1 MLQWRLRYT
10 ENCVALITIIQ
21 IECFLMQVRIKLLK
35 DVSMPAYATAG
46 SAGMDLSAAIE
57 NPLILAPGKRI
68 LVPTG
73 IAVAVPEGFEMQLR
87 PRSGLAIKHGISLL
101 NTPATIDSDYRG
113 EIIVIMVNLGDEA
126 FTVEPG
132 MRICQMMIMPYP
144 KITWLEVDN
153 LDETERGEKR
163 FGSSGL

>member
-1 MLQWRLRYT
+1 
-10 ENCVALITIIQ
+10 
-21 IECFLMQVRIKLLK
+21 MQVRIKRLK
-35 DVSMPAYATAG
+35 NIPMPAYATAG
-46 SAGMDLSAAIE
+46 SAGIDLSAAIDT
-57 NPLILAPGKRI
+57 PLILAPGKRI

-73 IAVAVPEGFEMQLR
+73 ISVAVPDGFEMQLR

-113 EIIVIMVNLGDEA
+113 EIIVIMVNLGDEP

-144 KITWLEVDN
+144 KITWQEVDN

>member
-1 MLQWRLRYT
+1 
-10 ENCVALITIIQ
+10 
-21 IECFLMQVRIKLLK
+21 MQVRIKRLK
-35 DVSMPAYATAG
+35 DVPMPSYATAG
-46 SAGMDLSAAIE
+46 SAGMDLSAAIDTS
-57 NPLILAPGKRI
+57 LILAPGKRI

-73 IAVAVPEGFEMQLR
+73 ISVAVPEGFEMQLR

-113 EIIVIMVNLGDEA
+113 EIIVIMVNLGDEP

-132 MRICQMMIMPYP
+132 MRICQMMIVPYP
-144 KITWLEVDN
+144 KITWQEVDN
-153 LDETERGEKR
+153 LDNTERGEKR

>member
-1 MLQWRLRYT
+1 
-10 ENCVALITIIQ
+10 
-21 IECFLMQVRIKLLK
+21 MQVRIKRLK
-35 DVSMPAYATAG
+35 NVPMPAYATSG
-46 SAGMDLSAAIE
+46 SAGMDLSAAIDK
-57 NPLILAPGKRI
+57 PLVLAPGKRI

-113 EIIVIMVNLGDEA
+113 EIIVIMVNLGDED
-126 FTVEPG
+126 FTIEPG
-132 MRICQMMIMPYP
+132 MRICQMMIVPYP
-144 KITWLEVDN
+144 KITWQEVDS

-163 FGSSGL
+163 FGSSGV

>member
-1 MLQWRLRYT
+1 
-10 ENCVALITIIQ
+10 
-21 IECFLMQVRIKLLK
+21 MQVRIKRLK
-35 DVSMPAYATAG
+35 DVPMPSYATSG
-46 SAGMDLSAAIE
+46 SAGMDLSAAIDTS
-57 NPLILAPGKRI
+57 LILAPGKRI

-73 IAVAVPEGFEMQLR
+73 ISVAVPEGFEMQLR

-113 EIIVIMVNLGDEA
+113 EIIVIMVNLGDET

-132 MRICQMMIMPYP
+132 MRICQMMIVPYP
-144 KITWLEVDN
+144 KITWQEVDN
-153 LDETERGEKR
+153 LDDTERGEKR

>member
-1 MLQWRLRYT
+1 
-10 ENCVALITIIQ
+10 
-21 IECFLMQVRIKLLK
+21 MQVRIKRLK
-35 DVSMPAYATAG
+35 DVPMPSYATAG
-46 SAGMDLSAAIE
+46 SAGMDLSAAIDTS
-57 NPLILAPGKRI
+57 LILAPGKRI

-73 IAVAVPEGFEMQLR
+73 ISVAVPEGFEMQLR

-113 EIIVIMVNLGDEA
+113 EIIVIMVNLGDES

-132 MRICQMMIMPYP
+132 MRICQMMIVPYP
-144 KITWLEVDN
+144 KITWQEVDK
-153 LDETERGEKR
+153 LDDTERGEKR

>member
-1 MLQWRLRYT
+1 
-10 ENCVALITIIQ
+10 
-21 IECFLMQVRIKLLK
+21 MQVRIKRLK
-35 DVSMPAYATAG
+35 NVPMPAYATSG
-46 SAGMDLSAAIE
+46 SAGMDLSAAIDK
-57 NPLILAPGKRI
+57 PVVLAPGKRI

-113 EIIVIMVNLGDEA
+113 EIIVIMVNLGDED
-126 FTVEPG
+126 FTIEPG
-132 MRICQMMIMPYP
+132 MRICQMMIVPYP
-144 KITWLEVDN
+144 KITWQEVDS

-163 FGSSGL
+163 FGSSGV